1 MAPEASAENIL
12 QLGEEILDD
21 LHVLRL
27 LFLDHLFGQNSVG
40 ILAIDMVPKL
50 QSAFAFLEVQGYF
63 LRALNDVE

>member
-1 MAPEASAENIL
+1 MAPEARAENIL

>member
-1 MAPEASAENIL
+1 MAPKARAENIL
-12 QLGEEILDD
+12 QLGEEILND
-21 LHVLRL
+21 LHVLWL
-27 LFLDHLFGQNSVG
+27 FFLDHLFGQNSVG